1 MRSKKLQKQI
11 EDQLDYRD
19 IEIDLPQMEYDLKN
33 KRPTTALFE
42 NSMKIFNNFPKF
54 LDTIEQTYDQFANVT
69 HEMQTENIALRAHF
83 RKVANFLNNLKQSA
97 FTVDE
102 DGTIK
107 GPVSKF
113 SEAIFGE
120 SIVGKNVFNILYKTI
135 HKDTPRFSTLKTAFM
150 TVFGEDEIQWELMS
164 GHFPA
169 RIVTNIFGQE
179 KILKVDT
186 NPMWSD
192 EGKLEALIYV
202 IEDVTEFE
210 SMAEKVK
217 FEKTKGDR
225 NLQIMQELISCSE
238 DDVAELFKRSD
249 ELIAE
254 IKMILCK
261 PSWSKDDVN
270 LIFRNLHTIKGNGR
284 SFNMHQMSAATHKVE
299 SKFCEIEDINS
310 DLPFFEK
317 TWMPVLISQLEEYK
331 ALARK
336 IYHSDKDSIN
346 LSTKSKMQV
355 ESIRKIITSNKVNF
369 TPEVFQGL
377 SERFSELLDDSSYSH
392 LKKFAE
398 STIRASC
405 IDCEKE
411 VEFDIQGSHFVISE
425 GILSFIKD
433 SMVHILRN
441 SVDHGIEQAEDR
453 LLAGK
458 KQNGKIN
465 VNILPTDKALKIEI
479 VDDGAGI
486 DFKKI
491 KEKAIALRFL
501 KNVDAE
507 KVTHDQ
513 LMNILFSPGFT
524 TKDKIT
530 ETSGRGVGLD
540 AARENVEKIG
550 GRVEVESVFGM
561 GTTFKL
567 LYPMDDGVIE
577 LLSARAN

>member
-11 EDQLDYRD
+11 EEQLVYSD
-19 IEIDLPQMEYDLKN
+19 IEIDLPQLEYELKN
-33 KRPTTALFE
+33 NHLTPSLIDKSL
-42 NSMKIFNNFPKF
+42 KIFNNFPKF
-54 LDTIEQTYDQFANVT
+54 LDTIEQTYDQFANLT
-69 HEMQTENIALRAHF
+69 HEMQTENMALRAHF

-113 SEAIFGE
+113 SETIFGE
-120 SIVGKNVFNILYKTI
+120 SIVGKNIFNILYKTI
-135 HKDTPRFSTLKTAFM
+135 PKDTPRFSTLKTAFM
-150 TVFGEDEIQWELMS
+150 TIFGEDEIQWELMS
-164 GHFPA
+164 GYFPA
-169 RIVTNIFGQE
+169 RIVTNISGQE
-179 KILKVDT
+179 KVLKVDT

-202 IEDVTEFE
+202 IEDITEFE

-225 NLQIMQELISCSE
+225 NLQMMQELISCSE
-238 DDVAELFKRSD
+238 DDVVELFAKSD
-249 ELIAE
+249 ELMAE
-254 IKMILCK
+254 IKMTLSK
-261 PSWSKDDVN
+261 SSWSKDDVN

-284 SFNMHQMSAATHKVE
+284 SFNMHQMSTVTHKVE
-299 SKFCEIEDINS
+299 SQFCEIQDINS
-310 DLPFFEK
+310 ELPLFEK
-317 TWMPVLISQLEEYK
+317 NWMPVLISQLEEYK
-331 ALARK
+331 TLAKK
-336 IYHSDKDSIN
+336 IYQSDKESIN
-346 LSTKSKMQV
+346 LSTKSKTQIG
-355 ESIRKIITSNKVNF
+355 SIRKIITSNKTSF
-369 TPEVFQGL
+369 TPEVFQDL
-377 SERFSELLDDSSYSH
+377 AERFSELLDDSSFSH

-398 STIRASC
+398 STIRASG

-411 VEFDIQGSHFVISE
+411 IDFDIQGSHFVISE
-425 GILSFIKD
+425 GILGLIKD

-453 LLAGK
+453 LQVGKKAAGK
-458 KQNGKIN
+458 IS
-465 VNILPTDKALKIEI
+465 VNILPTDKFLKIEI
-479 VDDGAGI
+479 IDDGAGV
-486 DFKKI
+486 DFIKI

-507 KVTHDQ
+507 KVTDDQ

-524 TKDKIT
+524 TKDHVT

-550 GRVEVESVFGM
+550 GRVEVESVSGM

-567 LYPMDDGVIE
+567 LYPLDGEIQ
-577 LLSARAN
+577 LLSARSN